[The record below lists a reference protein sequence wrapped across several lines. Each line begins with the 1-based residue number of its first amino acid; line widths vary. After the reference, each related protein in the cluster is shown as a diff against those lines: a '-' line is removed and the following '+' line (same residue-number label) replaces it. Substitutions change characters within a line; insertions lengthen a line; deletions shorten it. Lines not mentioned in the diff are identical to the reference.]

1 MALSSVPATLAPMTE
16 RPLTHYAR
24 LSVGAAVIT
33 FVLKLAAWRT
43 TGSVGLL
50 SDALESLVNLA
61 AAFVA
66 LGSLAV
72 AARPADEDHAFG
84 HSKAEYFAAGIEGAL
99 ILVAA
104 AGIGWNAVDRF
115 FSPTQLREPIIGMTL
130 SAVASGINLAVA
142 RVLLAVGR
150 RRNSIALEAGAKHLL
165 TDVWTSAA
173 VIIVVAVVAR
183 TGWWWLDPL
192 IGLLLAMHIVVTG
205 VGLVRESMLGLMDTG
220 LPDAQLEIIR
230 ATLARYAAEGVQ
242 YHALRTRR
250 AAARQFMSVHLL
262 MPGTWSIARGH
273 TVAERLESDL
283 RQAVPG
289 LIVLTHLE
297 PDDDPVSWQDV
308 ELERN
313 DRAG

>member
-1 MALSSVPATLAPMTE
+1 MKE
-16 RPLTHYAR
+16 RPLTYYAR
-24 LSVGAAVIT
+24 LSVAAAVIT
-33 FVLKLAAWRT
+33 FVLKLASWHI

-72 AARPADEDHAFG
+72 AARPADDDHAFG

-99 ILVAA
+99 ILLAA
-104 AGIGWNAVDRF
+104 ATIGWSAVERF
-115 FSPTQLREPIIGMTL
+115 FAPLPLRDPLIGLAL
-130 SAVASGINLAVA
+130 SAVASCVNFAAA
-142 RVLLAVGR
+142 RVLLSVGR
-150 RRNSIALEAGAKHLL
+150 KRNSIALESDAKHLM
-165 TDVWTSAA
+165 TDVWTSVAVIAA
-173 VIIVVAVVAR
+173 VALVAL

-192 IGLLLAMHIVVTG
+192 VGLLLALHIVVTG
-205 VGLVRESMLGLMDTG
+205 VGLVRESTLGLMDTG
-220 LPDAQLEIIR
+220 LPPAQMETIR
-230 ATLARYAAEGVQ
+230 ATLAKYATEGVQ

-262 MPGTWSIARGH
+262 MPGNWSISRGH
-273 TVAERLESDL
+273 DLAERLESDL

-297 PDDDPVSWQDV
+297 PDDDPVSWHDV
-308 ELERN
+308 ELERR
-313 DRAG
+313 DRSG